1 MSIIQMTLIQTKLDL
16 MSLVWKILEPN
27 VMLDLIRLYVML
39 DLICYLDTFSLKFWN
54 FLILYVGLLV

>member
-27 VMLDLIRLYVML
+27 VMLDLIRPYVML
-39 DLICYLDTFSLKFWN
+39 DLIWH
-54 FLILYVGLLV
+54 